1 MYRNSIALLIL
12 AAFAPAIAGQTTC
25 APCHREAKTQAASG
39 MAKALERGEDSGI
52 LKEHRRLIFT
62 DHQFTYKIERDGNRS
77 LYSVSNGAD
86 TLTVPIPWAFG
97 LGEPGQT
104 YVLEHNGK
112 WYESRVSFYNVLDGL
127 DFTLGA
133 RSLAPQNLTEA
144 LGRELPVQEVAACFD
159 CHSTNSVHGTE
170 VDFQHLNPGVSCE
183 ACHGPAADHVASFKS
198 GKGTP
203 MPKLSRL
210 STEEMFDLCGRC
222 HRTWDAIAAH
232 GPKGVANVRFQ
243 PYRLTNSK
251 CYDAADQRIS
261 CVACHDPHSSAQQP
275 ASFYESKCVACHTP
289 NSNAKVCKISKQ
301 GCIGCHMPKVEI
313 PDTHHKF
320 TDHEIRV
327 VRAGSPYPH

>member
-25 APCHREAKTQAASG
+25 APCHREAKTQIASG
-39 MAKALERGEDSGI
+39 MAKALERGEDARI
-52 LKEHRRLIFT
+52 LKEHRRLTFT

-112 WYESRVSFYNVLDGL
+112 WYESRVSFYNVLEGL

-133 RSLAPQNLTEA
+133 RSLASQNLTEA

-170 VDFQHLNPGVSCE
+170 VDFQHLAPGVSCE
-183 ACHGPAADHVASFKS
+183 ACHGAAADHVASFKS
-198 GKGTP
+198 REGDP
-203 MPKLSRL
+203 
-210 STEEMFDLCGRC
+210 
-222 HRTWDAIAAH
+222 DAETRQPQH
-232 GPKGVANVRFQ
+232 GGNVRSVR
-243 PYRLTNSK
+243 PLPSYL
-251 CYDAADQRIS
+251 
-261 CVACHDPHSSAQQP
+261 
-275 ASFYESKCVACHTP
+275 
-289 NSNAKVCKISKQ
+289 
-301 GCIGCHMPKVEI
+301 GCHCGPRTERRRECALSALSADKLQVLRCGGPAHQLRGLPRSAFERPAAGVVLRIQMRCLSHAELKCESLPGFEAGL
-313 PDTHHKF
+313 H
-320 TDHEIRV
+320 RV
-327 VRAGSPYPH
+327 PHAEG